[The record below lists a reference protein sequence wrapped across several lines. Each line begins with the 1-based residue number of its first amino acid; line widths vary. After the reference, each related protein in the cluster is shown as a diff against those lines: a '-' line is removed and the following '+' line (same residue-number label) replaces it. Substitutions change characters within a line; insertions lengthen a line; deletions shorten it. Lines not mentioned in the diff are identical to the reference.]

1 MTDGE
6 NTAYS
11 HLDPDRF
18 SVGYKSENSVP
29 YFVHEGVLARMER
42 QLKRLFITVIVL
54 IVALVLTNGAWLWS
68 WMQYDYSSG
77 TEIWAEQDGRGIN
90 VVGGGDVRF
99 GPESIYQEDET
110 P

>member
-1 MTDGE
+1 MMDE
-6 NTAYS
+6 EKN
-11 HLDPDRF
+11 
-18 SVGYKSENSVP
+18 VVP
-29 YFVHEGVLARMER
+29 YIVHEGVLARMER
-42 QLKRLFITVIVL
+42 QLKRLFIVVIIL
-54 IVALVLTNGAWLWS
+54 IAALILSNGAWLYS
-68 WMQYDYSSG
+68 WLQYDYSSG